1 MMPLRKMR
9 SRSLA
14 VVELVLSLS
23 VSKAGCMAV
32 KNKQEE
38 DILYIEKAKQLFYSF
53 TMSQVEERLK
63 WELPAIQHYQP
74 PRSSFLAGS
83 FLYKSSHSTS

>member
-32 KNKQEE
+32 KHWKQS
-38 DILYIEKAKQLFYSF
+38 INTAKQLFYSF
-53 TMSQVEERLK
+53 TTSQKDERLK
-63 WELPAIQHYQP
+63 WELAAIQHYQSP
-74 PRSSFLAGS
+74 SSSFMAVS
-83 FLYKSSHSTS
+83 FLYKSPHSTS